1 MLRCCTSLGCGH
13 RGHYS
18 YQNNSPDFVKSFDQ
32 LWSEL
37 NDKVAANDPNS
48 DSVKLV
54 NQGVHAVGK
63 KVVEEASEAWM
74 ACEHENKDRAA
85 EEISQL
91 LYQTQ
96 LLMLAANVSI
106 DDVYKKL

>member
-1 MLRCCTSLGCGH
+1 M
-13 RGHYS
+13 
-18 YQNNSPDFVKSFDQ
+18 KSFEQ
-32 LWSEL
+32 LWTEL
-37 NDKVAANDPNS
+37 SDKVEKNDSNS
-48 DSVKLV
+48 ASVNLV

-74 ACEHENKDRAA
+74 ACEHEDKNRAA

-91 LYQTQ
+91 IYQTQ
-96 LLMLAANVSI
+96 LLMLAANVSL

>member
-1 MLRCCTSLGCGH
+1 
-13 RGHYS
+13 
-18 YQNNSPDFVKSFDQ
+18 VKSFEQ
-32 LWSEL
+32 LWTEL
-37 NDKVAANDPNS
+37 SDKVEKNDSNS
-48 DSVKLV
+48 ASVKLV

-74 ACEHENKDRAA
+74 ACEHEDKSRAA

-91 LYQTQ
+91 IYQTQ
-96 LLMLAANVSI
+96 LLMLAANVSL

>member
-1 MLRCCTSLGCGH
+1 
-13 RGHYS
+13 
-18 YQNNSPDFVKSFDQ
+18 VKSFEQ
-32 LWSEL
+32 LWTEL
-37 NDKVAANDPNS
+37 SDKVEKNDSNS
-48 DSVKLV
+48 ASVKLV

-74 ACEHENKDRAA
+74 ACEHEDKIRAA

-91 LYQTQ
+91 IYQTQ
-96 LLMLAANVSI
+96 LLMLAANVSL

>member
-1 MLRCCTSLGCGH
+1 M
-13 RGHYS
+13 
-18 YQNNSPDFVKSFDQ
+18 KSFEQ
-32 LWSEL
+32 LWTEL
-37 NDKVAANDPNS
+37 SDKVEKNDSNS
-48 DSVKLV
+48 ASVNLV

-74 ACEHENKDRAA
+74 ACEHEDKSRAA

-91 LYQTQ
+91 IYQTQ
-96 LLMLAANVSI
+96 LLMLAANVSL

>member
-1 MLRCCTSLGCGH
+1 M
-13 RGHYS
+13 
-18 YQNNSPDFVKSFDQ
+18 KSFEQ
-32 LWSEL
+32 LWNEL
-37 NDKVAANDPNS
+37 SDKVAKNDS
-48 DSVKLV
+48 TSASVKLV

-74 ACEHENKDRAA
+74 ACEHEDKNRAA

-91 LYQTQ
+91 IYQTQ
-96 LLMLAANVSI
+96 LLMLASKVSL

>member
-1 MLRCCTSLGCGH
+1 LS
-13 RGHYS
+13 
-18 YQNNSPDFVKSFDQ
+18 
-32 LWSEL
+32 
-37 NDKVAANDPNS
+37 DKVEKNDSNS
-48 DSVKLV
+48 ASVKLV

-74 ACEHENKDRAA
+74 ACEHEDKNRAA

-91 LYQTQ
+91 IYQTQ
-96 LLMLAANVSI
+96 LLMLAAKVSL

>member
-1 MLRCCTSLGCGH
+1 M
-13 RGHYS
+13 
-18 YQNNSPDFVKSFDQ
+18 KSFEQ
-32 LWSEL
+32 LWTEL
-37 NDKVAANDPNS
+37 SDKVEKNDSNS
-48 DSVKLV
+48 ASVKLV

-74 ACEHENKDRAA
+74 ACEHEDRNRAA

-91 LYQTQ
+91 IYQTQ
-96 LLMLAANVSI
+96 LLMLAANVSL

>member
-1 MLRCCTSLGCGH
+1 
-13 RGHYS
+13 
-18 YQNNSPDFVKSFDQ
+18 VKSFEQ
-32 LWSEL
+32 LWTEL
-37 NDKVAANDPNS
+37 SDKVEKNDSNS
-48 DSVKLV
+48 ASVNLV

-74 ACEHENKDRAA
+74 ACEHEDKNRAA

-91 LYQTQ
+91 IYQTQ
-96 LLMLAANVSI
+96 LLMLAANVSL

>member
-1 MLRCCTSLGCGH
+1 
-13 RGHYS
+13 
-18 YQNNSPDFVKSFDQ
+18 VKSFEQ
-32 LWSEL
+32 LWNEL
-37 NDKVAANDPNS
+37 SDKVAKNDS
-48 DSVKLV
+48 TSASVKLV

-74 ACEHENKDRAA
+74 ACEHEDKNRAA

-91 LYQTQ
+91 IYQTQ
-96 LLMLAANVSI
+96 LLMLASKVSL

>member
-1 MLRCCTSLGCGH
+1 M
-13 RGHYS
+13 
-18 YQNNSPDFVKSFDQ
+18 KSFDQ

-37 NDKVAANDPNS
+37 NDKVSINDPNS
-48 DSVKLV
+48 ASVKLV
-54 NQGVHAVGK
+54 NQGIHAVGK

-74 ACEHENKDRAA
+74 ACEHEDKDRAA
-85 EEISQL
+85 EEIS
-91 LYQTQ
+91 Q

>member
-1 MLRCCTSLGCGH
+1 
-13 RGHYS
+13 
-18 YQNNSPDFVKSFDQ
+18 VKSFEQ
-32 LWSEL
+32 LWTELSEKVEK
-37 NDKVAANDPNS
+37 NDSNS
-48 DSVKLV
+48 ASVKLV

-74 ACEHENKDRAA
+74 ACEHEDKNRAA

-91 LYQTQ
+91 IYQTQ
-96 LLMLAANVSI
+96 LLMLAANVSL

>member
-1 MLRCCTSLGCGH
+1 M
-13 RGHYS
+13 
-18 YQNNSPDFVKSFDQ
+18 
-32 LWSEL
+32 
-37 NDKVAANDPNS
+37 
-48 DSVKLV
+48 
-54 NQGVHAVGK
+54 GK

-96 LLMLAANVSI
+96 LLMLAAKVSI

>member
-1 MLRCCTSLGCGH
+1 M
-13 RGHYS
+13 
-18 YQNNSPDFVKSFDQ
+18 KSFEQ
-32 LWSEL
+32 LWTEL
-37 NDKVAANDPNS
+37 SDKVEKNDLNS
-48 DSVKLV
+48 ASVKLV
-54 NQGVHAVGK
+54 KQGVHAVGK

-74 ACEHENKDRAA
+74 ACEHEDKNRAA

-91 LYQTQ
+91 IYQTQ

>member
-1 MLRCCTSLGCGH
+1 M
-13 RGHYS
+13 
-18 YQNNSPDFVKSFDQ
+18 KSFEQ
-32 LWSEL
+32 LWTEL
-37 NDKVAANDPNS
+37 SDKVEKNDSNS
-48 DSVKLV
+48 ASVKLV

-74 ACEHENKDRAA
+74 ACEHEDKDRAA

-91 LYQTQ
+91 IYQTQ
-96 LLMLAANVSI
+96 LLMLAANVTL

>member
-1 MLRCCTSLGCGH
+1 MKTFDELFAELTS
-13 RGHYS
+13 R
-18 YQNNSPDFVKSFDQ
+18 
-32 LWSEL
+32 
-37 NDKVAANDPNS
+37 VAAGDTNS
-48 DSVKLV
+48 GTVAAIS
-54 NQGVHAVGK
+54 QGVHTVGK

-96 LLMLAANVSI
+96 LLMLAAKVSI

>member
-1 MLRCCTSLGCGH
+1 M
-13 RGHYS
+13 
-18 YQNNSPDFVKSFDQ
+18 KSFEQ
-32 LWSEL
+32 LWTEL
-37 NDKVAANDPNS
+37 SDKVEKNDSNS
-48 DSVKLV
+48 ASVKLV

-74 ACEHENKDRAA
+74 ACEHEDKSRAA

-91 LYQTQ
+91 IYQTQ
-96 LLMLAANVSI
+96 LLMLAAKVSL

>member
-1 MLRCCTSLGCGH
+1 M
-13 RGHYS
+13 
-18 YQNNSPDFVKSFDQ
+18 KSFDQ

-37 NDKVAANDPNS
+37 NDKVSTNDPNS
-48 DSVKLV
+48 TSVKLV
-54 NQGVHAVGK
+54 SQGIHAVGK

-74 ACEHENKDRAA
+74 ACEHEDKERAA